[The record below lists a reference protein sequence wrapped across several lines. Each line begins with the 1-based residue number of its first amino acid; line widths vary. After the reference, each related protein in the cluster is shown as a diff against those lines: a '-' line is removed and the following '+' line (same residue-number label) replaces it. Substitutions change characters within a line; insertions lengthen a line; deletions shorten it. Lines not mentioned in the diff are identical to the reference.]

1 MDSHCPNKT
10 KEVIKD
16 MTITKTKVT
25 IPAYFSQEELDSRQ
39 EKAKYNYINGYVRRS
54 EYGSSF
60 VLDSCF
66 TFHATTLELFVDG
79 LMQLALNGQARH
91 QYSNIVSGVGYH
103 SAHVY
108 KTKEEQDEDL
118 QTILKEVEENYLSE
132 LAEEKQKQIEA
143 LTEQLLAAEL
153 NKERKKEEE
162 KLEKL
167 KAKVQLEAQ
176 EFFKSVE
183 EPKQES

>member
-1 MDSHCPNKT
+1 
-10 KEVIKD
+10 

-60 VLDSCF
+60 VLESCF
-66 TFHATTLELFVDG
+66 TFQAPTLELFVDG
-79 LMQLALNGQARH
+79 LVQLALNGQARH

-103 SAHVY
+103 AATVY
-108 KTKEEQDEDL
+108 KTVSEQDEDL
-118 QTILKEVEENYLSE
+118 QTILKEVEENYLNE

-143 LTEQLLAAEL
+143 LAEQHLQTHLRKEAE
-153 NKERKKEEE
+153 KKEKE
-162 KLEKL
+162 LASL
-167 KAKVQLEAQ
+167 RAKYLQEAQ
-176 EFFKSVE
+176 DFFQDK
-183 EPKQES
+183 

>member
-1 MDSHCPNKT
+1 
-10 KEVIKD
+10 

-25 IPAYFSQEELDSRQ
+25 IPAYFSQEELASRQ
-39 EKAKYNYINGYVRRS
+39 EKAKYNYVNGYVRRS

-79 LMQLALNGQARH
+79 LAKLALNGQARH
-91 QYSNIVSGVGYH
+91 QYSNIVSAVSYY
-103 SAHVY
+103 SASVY

-118 QTILKEVEENYLSE
+118 QTILKEVEENYLNE

-143 LTEQLLAAEL
+143 LTEQLLQAEL
-153 NKERKKEEE
+153 NKEQKKEDERMA
-162 KLEKL
+162 KLRT
-167 KAKVQLEAQ
+167 KAEQEAC
-176 EFFKSVE
+176 EFFKD
-183 EPKQES
+183 K